1 MSGKTARNEAGRMK
15 PGRRPFAVRFGT
27 FHILSPK
34 ASSCLQAF
42 SLFDLA
48 LYVNPTQKSSPLQ
61 YRGSILGSIFNVNQS
76 SRHLFVSLT
85 IPQPV

>member
-1 MSGKTARNEAGRMK
+1 MRGKTARNEARKMK
-15 PGRRPFAVRFGT
+15 PGRRPFAVRFVT

-34 ASSCLQAF
+34 ASNSLQAF

-48 LYVNPTQKSSPLQ
+48 SYVNPTQ
-61 YRGSILGSIFNVNQS
+61 YRGSTLGSIFNVNQS

-85 IPQPV
+85 ICPCEV